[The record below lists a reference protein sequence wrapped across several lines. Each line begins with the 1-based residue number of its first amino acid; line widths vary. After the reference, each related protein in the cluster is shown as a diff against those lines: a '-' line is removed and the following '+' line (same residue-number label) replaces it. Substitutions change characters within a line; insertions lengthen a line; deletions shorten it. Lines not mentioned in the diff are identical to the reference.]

1 MKVVKKIADNFEGYC
16 CAVMLAVMSV
26 VVFLQ
31 VIFRFVIKASL
42 PWSEELS
49 RYLLVYITYFGCA
62 YGIKTGAHLGVEAF
76 VLILPKTVQKAI
88 NVLVQIGGLV
98 VCVLILK
105 FGADIVFSQM
115 QSGQLSRPCGCRC
128 GRFTVPFPSAWHLRH
143 SVCSGNC
150 QGGSGTDPARR
161 EGGVSKWQRICLLPL
176 R

>member
-115 QSGQLSRPCGCRC
+115 QSGQLSPAMRLPMWRIFSASPIGRAFCVIRYAVEIVKAVQALIRPGEKE
-128 GRFTVPFPSAWHLRH
+128 A
-143 SVCSGNC
+143 
-150 QGGSGTDPARR
+150 
-161 EGGVSKWQRICLLPL
+161 
-176 R
+176 

>member
-49 RYLLVYITYFGCA
+49 RYLLGYITYFGCA

-76 VLILPKTVQKAI
+76 VLILPKTVQKAS

-115 QSGQLSRPCGCRC
+115 QSGQLSPAMRLPMWTIYSAIPIGMAFCVIRYAVEIVKAVQALIRPG
-128 GRFTVPFPSAWHLRH
+128 AKE
-143 SVCSGNC
+143 
-150 QGGSGTDPARR
+150 A
-161 EGGVSKWQRICLLPL
+161 
-176 R
+176 

>member
-1 MKVVKKIADNFEGYC
+1 MKVVNKIADNFEGYC

-105 FGADIVFSQM
+105 FGADIVMSQM
-115 QSGQLSRPCGCRC
+115 QSGQLSPAMRLPMWTIYSAIPIGMAFCVIRYAVEIVKAVQALIRP
-128 GRFTVPFPSAWHLRH
+128 SEKEA
-143 SVCSGNC
+143 
-150 QGGSGTDPARR
+150 
-161 EGGVSKWQRICLLPL
+161 
-176 R
+176 

>member
-16 CAVMLAVMSV
+16 CAIMLAVMSV

-31 VIFRFVIKASL
+31 VIFRFVIKVSL

-115 QSGQLSRPCGCRC
+115 QSGQLSPAMRLPMWTIYSAIPIGMAFCVIRYAVEIVKAVQALIRPGEKE
-128 GRFTVPFPSAWHLRH
+128 A
-143 SVCSGNC
+143 
-150 QGGSGTDPARR
+150 
-161 EGGVSKWQRICLLPL
+161 
-176 R
+176 

>member
-98 VCVLILK
+98 VCEFKNILGNVQK
-105 FGADIVFSQM
+105 AGFGDKANDYI
-115 QSGQLSRPCGCRC
+115 
-128 GRFTVPFPSAWHLRH
+128 SAYGHYGIA
-143 SVCSGNC
+143 GNE
-150 QGGSGTDPARR
+150 R
-161 EGGVSKWQRICLLPL
+161 
-176 R
+176 

>member
-62 YGIKTGAHLGVEAF
+62 YGIKTGAPLGVVAF

-115 QSGQLSRPCGCRC
+115 QSGQLSPAMRLPMWTIYSAIPIGMAFCVIRYAVEIVKAVQALIRPGEKE
-128 GRFTVPFPSAWHLRH
+128 A
-143 SVCSGNC
+143 
-150 QGGSGTDPARR
+150 
-161 EGGVSKWQRICLLPL
+161 
-176 R
+176 

>member
-76 VLILPKTVQKAI
+76 VLNLPKTVQKAI

-105 FGADIVFSQM
+105 FGADIVMSQM
-115 QSGQLSRPCGCRC
+115 QSGQLSPAMRLPMWTIYSAIPIGMAFCVIRYAVEIVKAVQALIRP
-128 GRFTVPFPSAWHLRH
+128 SEKEA
-143 SVCSGNC
+143 
-150 QGGSGTDPARR
+150 
-161 EGGVSKWQRICLLPL
+161 
-176 R
+176 

>member
-115 QSGQLSRPCGCRC
+115 QSGQLSPAMRLPMW
-128 GRFTVPFPSAWHLRH
+128 TIYSAIPIGMAFCVIRYAVEIVKAVQALIQP
-143 SVCSGNC
+143 GEKE
-150 QGGSGTDPARR
+150 A
-161 EGGVSKWQRICLLPL
+161 
-176 R
+176 

>member
-105 FGADIVFSQM
+105 SGADIVFSQM
-115 QSGQLSRPCGCRC
+115 QSGQLSPAMRLPMWTIYSAIPIGMAFCVIRYAVEIVKAVQALIRPGEKE
-128 GRFTVPFPSAWHLRH
+128 A
-143 SVCSGNC
+143 
-150 QGGSGTDPARR
+150 
-161 EGGVSKWQRICLLPL
+161 
-176 R
+176 

>member
-49 RYLLVYITYFGCA
+49 RYLTYFGCA

-115 QSGQLSRPCGCRC
+115 QSGQLSPAMRLPMWTIYSAIPIGMAFCVIRYAIEIVKAVQALIRPGEKE
-128 GRFTVPFPSAWHLRH
+128 A
-143 SVCSGNC
+143 
-150 QGGSGTDPARR
+150 
-161 EGGVSKWQRICLLPL
+161 
-176 R
+176 

>member
-105 FGADIVFSQM
+105 FDNLQCH
-115 QSGQLSRPCGCRC
+115 P
-128 GRFTVPFPSAWHLRH
+128 HRH
-143 SVCSGNC
+143 GILCDPVCSGNC

>member
-31 VIFRFVIKASL
+31 IIFRFVIRASL

-115 QSGQLSRPCGCRC
+115 QSGQLSPAMRLPMWTIYSAIPIGMAFCVIRYAVEIVKAVQALIRPGEKE
-128 GRFTVPFPSAWHLRH
+128 A
-143 SVCSGNC
+143 
-150 QGGSGTDPARR
+150 
-161 EGGVSKWQRICLLPL
+161 
-176 R
+176 

>member
-98 VCVLILK
+98 V
-105 FGADIVFSQM
+105 
-115 QSGQLSRPCGCRC
+115 LSAVR
-128 GRFTVPFPSAWHLRH
+128 
-143 SVCSGNC
+143 
-150 QGGSGTDPARR
+150 
-161 EGGVSKWQRICLLPL
+161 
-176 R
+176 

>member
-115 QSGQLSRPCGCRC
+115 QSGQLSPAMRLPMWTIYSAIPIGMAFCVIRYAIEIVKAVQTLIRPGEKE
-128 GRFTVPFPSAWHLRH
+128 A
-143 SVCSGNC
+143 
-150 QGGSGTDPARR
+150 
-161 EGGVSKWQRICLLPL
+161 
-176 R
+176 

>member
-115 QSGQLSRPCGCRC
+115 QSGQLSPAMRLPMWTIYSAIPIGMAFCVIRYAVEIGKAVQALMRPGEKE
-128 GRFTVPFPSAWHLRH
+128 A
-143 SVCSGNC
+143 
-150 QGGSGTDPARR
+150 
-161 EGGVSKWQRICLLPL
+161 
-176 R
+176 

>member
-31 VIFRFVIKASL
+31 VIFRFVIMASL

-115 QSGQLSRPCGCRC
+115 QSGQLSPAMRLPMWTIYSAIPIGMAFCVIRYAIEIVKAVQALIRPGEKE
-128 GRFTVPFPSAWHLRH
+128 A
-143 SVCSGNC
+143 
-150 QGGSGTDPARR
+150 
-161 EGGVSKWQRICLLPL
+161 
-176 R
+176 

>member
-42 PWSEELS
+42 PWSEEFS

-115 QSGQLSRPCGCRC
+115 QSGQLSPAMRLPMWTIYSAIPIGMAFCVIRYAVEIVKAVQALIRPGEKE
-128 GRFTVPFPSAWHLRH
+128 A
-143 SVCSGNC
+143 
-150 QGGSGTDPARR
+150 
-161 EGGVSKWQRICLLPL
+161 
-176 R
+176 

>member
-1 MKVVKKIADNFEGYC
+1 MKGVKKIADIADNFEGYC

-115 QSGQLSRPCGCRC
+115 QSGQLSPAMRLPMWTIYSAIPIGMAFCVIRYAVEIVKAVQALIRPGEKE
-128 GRFTVPFPSAWHLRH
+128 A
-143 SVCSGNC
+143 
-150 QGGSGTDPARR
+150 
-161 EGGVSKWQRICLLPL
+161 
-176 R
+176 

>member
-49 RYLLVYITYFGCA
+49 RYLLVYFTYFGCA

-76 VLILPKTVQKAI
+76 VLILPKTVRKAI

-115 QSGQLSRPCGCRC
+115 QSGQLSPAMRLPMWTIYSAIPIGMAFCVIRYAVEIVKAVQALIRPGEKE
-128 GRFTVPFPSAWHLRH
+128 A
-143 SVCSGNC
+143 
-150 QGGSGTDPARR
+150 
-161 EGGVSKWQRICLLPL
+161 
-176 R
+176 